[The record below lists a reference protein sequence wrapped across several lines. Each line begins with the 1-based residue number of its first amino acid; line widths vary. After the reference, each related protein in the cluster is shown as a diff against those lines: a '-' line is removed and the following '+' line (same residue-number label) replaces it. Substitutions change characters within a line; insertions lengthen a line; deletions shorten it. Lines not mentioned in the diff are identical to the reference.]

1 MAKASHIA
9 AAAFALVLM
18 SAPGSAQQA
27 GEPLGSRFI
36 ALCKSPNATSQNTCG
51 EVVTSIMNAHVEMS
65 RQDPDQRVICPQRT
79 LTIDEGRRVFVQWAE
94 VTPNAGRLP
103 FPDLVVEALLNR
115 YPCSTYLKQP
125 GRR

>member
-1 MAKASHIA
+1 
-9 AAAFALVLM
+9 
-18 SAPGSAQQA
+18 
-27 GEPLGSRFI
+27 
-36 ALCKSPNATSQNTCG
+36 
-51 EVVTSIMNAHVEMS
+51 MNAHVEMS

-79 LTIDEGRRVFVQWAE
+79 LSIEEGRRVFVQWAE

-103 FPDLVVEALLNR
+103 FPELVVDALLNR